1 MISLRDVRVPRKNV
15 IGKEGEGFGMVMGN
29 FNPER
34 LMLASSALVLARACL
49 VDAWE
54 HAMRRKTFGK
64 KLVGNQVGLNKPLV
78 QHVDWTGLDCLSV
91 ATSSY
96 IFFGMHM
103 YSESLTDYL
112 LLFKGDKS

>member
-78 QHVDWTGLDCLSV
+78 QHVDWTGLDCR
-91 ATSSY
+91 
-96 IFFGMHM
+96 
-103 YSESLTDYL
+103 L
-112 LLFKGDKS
+112 LR